1 VLRSISIPLWVHLC
15 AINHS
20 PTLIM
25 KIKTKL
31 TLGVG
36 LLFLMILLLSAI
48 GEIYIN
54 ALKSDTEN
62 ILVDNYN
69 SLEYA
74 NKMLASLE
82 ENSSKS
88 LQKFNENLTLQERN
102 ISEIG
107 EKEAT
112 QSLRVYYNQYLQAEA
127 NSKNQQFIRQEIF
140 KIIDLNMQAIKRKSE
155 FAKRTAEVATLR
167 IALSGVI
174 CFLIAFTLLINLPS
188 NIANPIKELTESI
201 KQIAAKNYSQRVH
214 FESNNEF
221 GELATSFNTM
231 AEKLEEYNDS
241 SLAILMIEKKRIETL
256 INNMHDPVIGL
267 DENMKIIFV
276 NEEGTKTVGLPA
288 TEMVG
293 EFAQNLAIRN
303 DLLRSLMQD
312 IQVTQSISGKE
323 KTQTVK
329 IFADGKESYFEKE
342 THIISI
348 TPTGEQT
355 KKTIGF
361 VVILRN
367 ITEYKELDFA
377 KTNFIATVSHEFKT
391 PISSIKMSLQLL
403 ENEKV
408 GQINKEQK
416 NLIESIKDDANR
428 LLGTTSELL
437 NITQVETGNIQLSIM
452 PTEPIAIL
460 EYAINANKMQA
471 EQKQI
476 QLKIDCPE
484 ELPQVLA
491 DSEKTAWV
499 LINLI
504 SNAIRYSHDN
514 STINLSIVAD
524 NQHVKFM
531 VKDTG
536 QGIAPQYKDK
546 VFDRYFR
553 VPGTKKEGTGL
564 GLAIS
569 KEFIEAQGG
578 QISVESDFGAGS
590 VFTVQLNR
598 IK

>member
-1 VLRSISIPLWVHLC
+1 
-15 AINHS
+15 
-20 PTLIM
+20 M

-36 LLFLMILLLSAI
+36 LLFLMIILLSAV
-48 GEIYIN
+48 GALYIN
-54 ALKSDTEN
+54 ALKKDTEN
-62 ILVDNYN
+62 ILVANYK
-69 SLEYA
+69 SLEYS
-74 NKMLASLE
+74 NNMLWALE
-82 ENSSKS
+82 ENTNNS
-88 LQKFNENLTLQERN
+88 LKEFDLNLKQQEKN

-107 EKEAT
+107 EKET
-112 QSLRVYYNQYLQAEA
+112 TENLRKNFMKYA
-127 NSKNQQFIRQEIF
+127 KNQSNFTFHKSIRSEIF
-140 KIIDLNMQAIKRKSE
+140 KIMALNMKAIQRKSE
-155 FAKRTAEVATLR
+155 LAKQTAEDATVS
-167 IALSGVI
+167 IALAGAI
-174 CFLIAFTLLINLPS
+174 CFLIAFSLLVNLPS
-188 NIANPIKELTESI
+188 SIANPIKELTESI
-201 KQIAAKNYSQRVH
+201 KQIAAKNYSRRVH
-214 FESNNEF
+214 FQNHNEF

-241 SLAILMIEKKRIETL
+241 SLATLMIEKKRIETL

-267 DENMKIIFV
+267 DEKMKIIFV
-276 NEEGTKTVGLPA
+276 NEEATKTIGLA
-288 TEMVG
+288 QAEMLG
-293 EFAQNLAIRN
+293 QFAQDLSLRN
-303 DLLRSLMQD
+303 DLIRSLIQD
-312 IQVTQSISGKE
+312 IKIIQPIDSKE
-323 KTQTVK
+323 KTPIIK
-329 IFADGKESYFEKE
+329 IFADNKESYFEKE
-342 THIISI
+342 TLNISI
-348 TPTGEQT
+348 IPTGEQI
-355 KKTIGF
+355 KKTIGY
-361 VVILRN
+361 VIILRN

-391 PISSIKMSLQLL
+391 PIASIKMSLQLL

-408 GQINKEQK
+408 GFINQEQK
-416 NLIESIKDDANR
+416 NLIESIKDDTNR
-428 LLGTTSELL
+428 LLNTTSELL
-437 NITQVETGNIQLSIM
+437 NITQVETGNIQLSII
-452 PTEPIAIL
+452 PTEPKAIL
-460 EYAINANKMQA
+460 EYALNANKTQA

-476 QLKIDCPE
+476 QLKTECPKD
-484 ELPQVLA
+484 LPMVVA

-504 SNAIRYSHDN
+504 SNAIRYSHEN
-514 STINLSIVAD
+514 STIHLSIVVD

-598 IK
+598 G